1 MNKEYQKPE
10 SSTLIDVPLDYVLCL
25 SNESLSSHETFNS
38 LTDYEW

>member
-1 MNKEYQKPE
+1 MNKEYHKPE
-10 SSTLIDVPLDYVLCL
+10 STLIDVPLDYVLCL